1 MAGPGAWGGLL
12 VKRFECSEKIT
23 FVYKYILYCAYSYTP
38 DQFIDK
44 VIKYFEPQNCHNDKI
59 M

>member
-1 MAGPGAWGGLL
+1 ML

-23 FVYKYILYCAYSYTP
+23 FVHTYILYCAYSYTP

-44 VIKYFEPQNCHNDKI
+44 VVKYMYFEPQNCHNDKI

>member
-1 MAGPGAWGGLL
+1 MYGGLS

-23 FVYKYILYCAYSYTP
+23 FVHRYILYCAYSYTP

-44 VIKYFEPQNCHNDKI
+44 VVKYFEPQTCHNDKI